1 MAIAVKRLQRAR
13 WRHGLLPITLAAT
26 LAAAL
31 LVTGC
36 EVLSPSAPGV
46 TEEWAGLLN
55 EIRVFERKLGF
66 SATNNFT
73 ALAKEQRES
82 AFCGHASRLTLPYSY
97 EDPAINWLDAPTEQD
112 CRMRGRDADVYF
124 GTVEA
129 WGESASPVTPAMLSS
144 KLDRFIFLVIHEDC
158 HDQFDLPYGIEEALC
173 NLITYKAM
181 AAFAAEKYGYFAR
194 EHRVVQRYADTQA
207 DITRATVTY
216 YDQMAALYARYER
229 REILPDVL
237 LQQRALIFQAAEKP
251 LAWPAGDYNNVRLAN
266 HMTYSRHFPLLESV
280 LEKLG
285 RDTARTVAFFKRV
298 DAIKPPRAAVLARYG
313 ISDEYGVEAVRAY
326 EAAVVETINAA
337 LPKVL

>member
-13 WRHGLLPITLAAT
+13 WRHVLLLV
-26 LAAAL
+26 AL

-36 EVLSPSAPGV
+36 ELLSPSAPGV

-55 EIRVFERKLGF
+55 EIRAFERKLGF

-97 EDPAINWLDAPTEQD
+97 EDPAISWLDAPTEQD

-129 WGESASPVTPAMLSS
+129 WGESASPVTPAMLTS
-144 KLDRFIFLVIHEDC
+144 KLDRFIYLVIHEDC

-181 AAFAAEKYGYFAR
+181 AAFTAEKYGYFAR
-194 EHRVVQRYADTQA
+194 EHRVVQRYADTQSG
-207 DITRATVTY
+207 ITRATVTY
-216 YDQMAALYARYER
+216 YDQMATLYARYER
-229 REILPDVL
+229 REIPPEVL

-251 LAWPAGDYNNVRLAN
+251 LAWPPGDYNNVRLAN

-298 DAIKPPRAAVLARYG
+298 DAIKPPRAAVLARHG
-313 ISDEYGVEAVRAY
+313 IADEYGVEAVRAY

-337 LPKVL
+337 LPEVL